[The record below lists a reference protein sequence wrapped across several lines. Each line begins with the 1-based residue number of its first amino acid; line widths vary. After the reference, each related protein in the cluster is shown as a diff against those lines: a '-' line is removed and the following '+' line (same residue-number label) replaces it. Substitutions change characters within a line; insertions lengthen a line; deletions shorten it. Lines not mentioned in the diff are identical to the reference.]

1 MEAKLYSVSGLF
13 ETGTE
18 TATFDRSREGL
29 DSAYKFVGNAFAWEI
44 KCGSELVDECDPW
57 KEDDK
62 AEAETFAQELD
73 EANARTSIQPKFA
86 VAILFF

>member
-29 DSAYKFVGNAFAWEI
+29 DAAYDFVGNAVAWEI

-57 KEDDK
+57 REDDE
-62 AEAETFAQELD
+62 AEARAFSQ
-73 EANARTSIQPKFA
+73 
-86 VAILFF
+86 